1 MGMEQRQALEA
12 SFGRD
17 ALAERFS
24 KLCGKAL
31 RFASRLTGQTQALSV
46 SAAPS
51 LRLLRAPL
59 FCRTRAKKI
68 EKVVHFGAFWCI
80 WGAVDSFV
88 RSALVAC
95 TPRTILYCTSRCI
108 TRKKS
113 KSDAKRCKMMH
124 LTNTCGP
131 GIPLVAWA
139 LLTDLAVVESS
150 AKEHER

>member
-1 MGMEQRQALEA
+1 MKQRRALEA
-12 SFGRD
+12 EVSRD
-17 ALAERFS
+17 AIAERFS
-24 KLCGKAL
+24 ERSENAL

-88 RSALVAC
+88 HSALVAC
-95 TPRTILYCTSRCI
+95 TPRTILYCTSHYI

-113 KSDAKRCKMMH
+113 KSDAKRCNMMH
-124 LTNTCGP
+124 GLEP
-131 GIPLVAWA
+131 VDPI
-139 LLTDLAVVESS
+139 
-150 AKEHER
+150 

>member
-1 MGMEQRQALEA
+1 MKQRRALEA
-12 SFGRD
+12 EVSRD
-17 ALAERFS
+17 AIAERFS
-24 KLCGKAL
+24 ERSENAL

-88 RSALVAC
+88 HSALVAC

-108 TRKKS
+108 AKKI
-113 KSDAKRCKMMH
+113 KK
-124 LTNTCGP
+124 
-131 GIPLVAWA
+131 
-139 LLTDLAVVESS
+139 
-150 AKEHER
+150 

>member
-1 MGMEQRQALEA
+1 MKQRRALEA
-12 SFGRD
+12 EVSRD
-17 ALAERFS
+17 AIAERFS
-24 KLCGKAL
+24 ERSENAL

-88 RSALVAC
+88 HSALGAC
-95 TPRTILYCTSRCI
+95 TPRTILYRTSHCI
-108 TRKKS
+108 AQKNQKVMQN
-113 KSDAKRCKMMH
+113 DAK
-124 LTNTCGP
+124 
-131 GIPLVAWA
+131 
-139 LLTDLAVVESS
+139 
-150 AKEHER
+150 

>member
-1 MGMEQRQALEA
+1 MRDGSRSKAEPVESTGMKQRRALEA
-12 SFGRD
+12 EGSCD
-17 ALAERFS
+17 AIAELFS
-24 KLCGKAL
+24 ERCGKAL

-88 RSALVAC
+88 HSALVAC
-95 TPRTILYCTSRCI
+95 TPRTILYCTSHCI
-108 TRKKS
+108 ARKKS

-124 LTNTCGP
+124 GLEP
-131 GIPLVAWA
+131 VDPI
-139 LLTDLAVVESS
+139 
-150 AKEHER
+150 